1 MELSEPFFLRF
12 NSIDFNKQ
20 LLILASVAPFA
31 PKCPNLDQHILEWS
45 MEQKDQRESTH
56 CLN

>member
-1 MELSEPFFLRF
+1 MSHFFLRF

-45 MEQKDQRESTH
+45 MELKDQRERTH